1 MTIEELQT
9 RAVEVAV
16 KYRQKNEDDGHAKWD
31 ASAYMAG
38 FVGDVG
44 DLSKLI
50 MARSNLRHIDDVDKK
65 IAHELRDCLW
75 SVLVL
80 AHHLEVDIEQEFTN
94 TMKELD
100 ARLAA

>member
-1 MTIEELQT
+1 MTIEELQA
-9 RAVEVAV
+9 RSVEVAA
-16 KYRQKNEDDGHAKWD
+16 KYKQKNENDGHVKWD

-50 MARSNLRHIDDVDKK
+50 MARSNLRHIDDVDSK
-65 IAHELRDCLW
+65 IAHELSDCLW

-80 AHHLEVDIEQEFTN
+80 AHHLDVDIEKEFTN

-100 ARLAA
+100 ARLAI

>member
-1 MTIEELQT
+1 MTIEELQA

-16 KYRQKNEDDGHAKWD
+16 KYRQKNEHDGHDKWD

-50 MARSNLRHIDDVDKK
+50 MAQSNLRYIDDVDSK
-65 IAHELRDCLW
+65 IAHELSECLW

-80 AHHLEVDIEQEFTN
+80 AHHLNVDIEKEFTN
-94 TMKELD
+94 TMRELD

>member
-1 MTIEELQT
+1 MTIEELQA
-9 RAVEVAV
+9 RAVDVAA
-16 KYRQKNEDDGHAKWD
+16 KYRKKNENDGHAKWG

-50 MARSNLRHIDDVDKK
+50 MARSNLRHIDDVDSK
-65 IAHELRDCLW
+65 IAHELSDCLW

-80 AHHLEVDIEQEFTN
+80 AHHLEVDIETEFMN
-94 TMKELD
+94 TMTELD